1 MLQVKERKRKITL
14 KLKGEIKRDGLVK
27 GALRNLDN
35 RVHIVDNDNKYL
47 YDMVVTL
54 DDVEFGVSVRSGN
67 FEKTKGYIEY
77 KEKLNKF
84 IDRLTM
90 PIIIFYVNK
99 RNKDVFISAIVNYD
113 LGELVVKDK
122 VVKRT
127 LTQKSINDIKDEI
140 NANRK

>member
-1 MLQVKERKRKITL
+1 MLQVKQRQK
-14 KLKGEIKRDGLVK
+14 EIKRGYDKRIKLVK
-27 GALRNLDN
+27 HSLYSLDN
-35 RVHIVDNDNKYL
+35 YVDIVENDNKYL
-47 YDMVVTL
+47 YDMEVTL
-54 DDVEFGVSVRSGN
+54 DNVEFGVSVRSGN

-77 KEKLNKF
+77 EEQLERF

-99 RNKDVFISAIVNYD
+99 SSKDVFISSIVNYE

-127 LTQKSINDIKDEI
+127 LTQRVMDKLKDEI
-140 NANRK
+140 NMNRE

>member
-1 MLQVKERKRKITL
+1 MLQVKERKRNINL

-47 YDMVVTL
+47 YDMVVSL

-99 RNKDVFISAIVNYD
+99 RNKDIFISSIVNYD
-113 LGELVVKDK
+113 RGELIVKDK
-122 VVKRT
+122 VAKRT
-127 LTQKSINDIKDEI
+127 LTQKSINNIKDEI
-140 NANRK
+140 NMNRV

>member
-1 MLQVKERKRKITL
+1 MLQVKERKRKIPL
-14 KLKGEIKRDGLVK
+14 KLKGEIKRGGLVK
-27 GALRNLDN
+27 GALRSLDN

-47 YDMVVTL
+47 YDMVVSL

-99 RNKDVFISAIVNYD
+99 RNKDIFISSIVNYD
-113 LGELVVKDK
+113 RGELIVKDK

>member
-1 MLQVKERKRKITL
+1 MLQVKQRQKEIERDYDKRI
-14 KLKGEIKRDGLVK
+14 KLIKHSLYS
-27 GALRNLDN
+27 LDN
-35 RVHIVDNDNKYL
+35 YVHIVENDNKYL
-47 YDMVVTL
+47 YDMEVTL
-54 DDVEFGVSVRSGN
+54 DNVEFGVSVRSGN

-77 KEKLNKF
+77 EEKLERF

-99 RNKDVFISAIVNYD
+99 SSKDVFISSIVNYE

-127 LTQKSINDIKDEI
+127 LTQGVMDKLKDEI
-140 NANRK
+140 NMNRE

>member
-1 MLQVKERKRKITL
+1 MLQVKERKRKINL

-27 GALRNLDN
+27 GALRSLDN

-99 RNKDVFISAIVNYD
+99 RNKDIFISSIVNYD
-113 LGELVVKDK
+113 RGELIVKDK

-127 LTQKSINDIKDEI
+127 LTQKSINNIKDEI
-140 NANRK
+140 NMNRV

>member
-1 MLQVKERKRKITL
+1 MLQIKERKRKKDL
-14 KLKGEIKRDGLVK
+14 RLREQSKRYELVK
-27 GALRNLDN
+27 GALYSLDN
-35 RVHIVDNDNKYL
+35 RVHIIDNENKYL

-113 LGELVVKDK
+113 LGELIVKDK
-122 VVKRT
+122 IAKRT
-127 LTQKSINDIKDEI
+127 LTQKSINNIKDEI
-140 NANRK
+140 NMNRV

>member
-1 MLQVKERKRKITL
+1 MLQVKERKINL

-27 GALRNLDN
+27 GALRSLDN

-47 YDMVVTL
+47 YDMVVSL

-67 FEKTKGYIEY
+67 FEKTKGYLEY
-77 KEKLNKF
+77 EEKLNKF

-99 RNKDVFISAIVNYD
+99 RNKDIFISSIVNYD
-113 LGELVVKDK
+113 RGELIVKDK

-140 NANRK
+140 NANRV

>member
-1 MLQVKERKRKITL
+1 MLQVKQRQKEIERDYDKRIN
-14 KLKGEIKRDGLVK
+14 LVK
-27 GALRNLDN
+27 HSLYNLDN
-35 RVHIVDNDNKYL
+35 DVHIVENDNKYL
-47 YDMVVTL
+47 YDMEVTL
-54 DDVEFGVSVRSGN
+54 DNVEFGVSVRSGN

-77 KEKLNKF
+77 EEKLERF

-99 RNKDVFISAIVNYD
+99 RSKDVFISSIVNYE

-127 LTQKSINDIKDEI
+127 LTQRVMDGLRDEI
-140 NANRK
+140 NKNRE

>member
-27 GALRNLDN
+27 GALRSLDN

-47 YDMVVTL
+47 YDMVVSL

-140 NANRK
+140 NMNRV

>member
-14 KLKGEIKRDGLVK
+14 KLKGDIKRDGLVK
-27 GALRNLDN
+27 GALRSLDN

-47 YDMVVTL
+47 YDMVVSL

-99 RNKDVFISAIVNYD
+99 RNKDIFISSIVNYD
-113 LGELVVKDK
+113 RGELIVKDK

-140 NANRK
+140 NMNRV

>member
-1 MLQVKERKRKITL
+1 MLQVKERKRKKTL

-27 GALRNLDN
+27 GALRSLDN

-47 YDMVVTL
+47 YDMVVSL

-99 RNKDVFISAIVNYD
+99 RNKDIFISSIVNYD

-127 LTQKSINDIKDEI
+127 LTQKSINNIKDEI
-140 NANRK
+140 NANRV

>member
-1 MLQVKERKRKITL
+1 MLQVKERKRKISL
-14 KLKGEIKRDGLVK
+14 NLKGQTKRDELVK
-27 GALRNLDN
+27 GALYSLDN

-47 YDMVVTL
+47 YDMVVSL

-67 FEKTKGYIEY
+67 FEKTKGYLEY
-77 KEKLNKF
+77 EEKLNKF

-99 RNKDVFISAIVNYD
+99 RNKDIFISSIVNYD
-113 LGELVVKDK
+113 RGELIVKDK

-127 LTQKSINDIKDEI
+127 LTQKSIDNIKDEI
-140 NANRK
+140 NMNRV

>member
-1 MLQVKERKRKITL
+1 MLQVKERKRKINL

-47 YDMVVTL
+47 YDMVVSL

-99 RNKDVFISAIVNYD
+99 RNKDIFISSIVNYD
-113 LGELVVKDK
+113 RGELIVKDK

-127 LTQKSINDIKDEI
+127 LTQKSINNIKDEI
-140 NANRK
+140 NMNRV

>member
-1 MLQVKERKRKITL
+1 MLQVKERKRKINL

-27 GALRNLDN
+27 GALRSLDN

-47 YDMVVTL
+47 YDMVVSL

-99 RNKDVFISAIVNYD
+99 RNKDIFISSIVNYD

-127 LTQKSINDIKDEI
+127 LTQKSINNIKDEI
-140 NANRK
+140 NANRV

>member
-1 MLQVKERKRKITL
+1 MLQVKQRQK
-14 KLKGEIKRDGLVK
+14 EIKRGYDKRIKLVK
-27 GALRNLDN
+27 HSLYSLDN
-35 RVHIVDNDNKYL
+35 YVHIVENDNKYL
-47 YDMVVTL
+47 YDMEVTL
-54 DDVEFGVSVRSGN
+54 DNVEFGVSVRSGN

-77 KEKLNKF
+77 EEQLERF

-99 RNKDVFISAIVNYD
+99 SSKDVFISSIVNYE

-127 LTQKSINDIKDEI
+127 LTQRVMDRLKDEI
-140 NANRK
+140 NMNRE

>member
-1 MLQVKERKRKITL
+1 MLQVKERKRKMTL

-27 GALRNLDN
+27 GALRSLDN

-47 YDMVVTL
+47 YDMVVSL

-99 RNKDVFISAIVNYD
+99 RNKDIFISSIVNYD
-113 LGELVVKDK
+113 RGELIVKDK
-122 VVKRT
+122 IAKRT
-127 LTQKSINDIKDEI
+127 LTQKSINNIKDEI
-140 NANRK
+140 NANRE

>member
-1 MLQVKERKRKITL
+1 MLQVKERKRNINL

-47 YDMVVTL
+47 YDMVVSL

-99 RNKDVFISAIVNYD
+99 RNKDIFISSIVNYD
-113 LGELVVKDK
+113 RGELIVKDK
-122 VVKRT
+122 IAKRT
-127 LTQKSINDIKDEI
+127 LTQKSINNIKDEI
-140 NANRK
+140 NMNRV

>member
-1 MLQVKERKRKITL
+1 MLQIKERKRKKDL
-14 KLKGEIKRDGLVK
+14 RLREQSKRYELVK
-27 GALRNLDN
+27 SALYSLDN
-35 RVHIVDNDNKYL
+35 RVHIIDNENKYL
-47 YDMVVTL
+47 YDMVVSL

-99 RNKDVFISAIVNYD
+99 RNKDVFISSIVNYD

>member
-1 MLQVKERKRKITL
+1 MLQVKERKRKINL

-35 RVHIVDNDNKYL
+35 RVHIIDNDNKYL

-99 RNKDVFISAIVNYD
+99 RSKDIFISAIVNYD

-127 LTQKSINDIKDEI
+127 LTQKSINNIKDEI

>member
-1 MLQVKERKRKITL
+1 MLQVKERKRKINL
-14 KLKGEIKRDGLVK
+14 KLKGDIKRDGLVK
-27 GALRNLDN
+27 GALRSLDN

-47 YDMVVTL
+47 YDMVVSL

-99 RNKDVFISAIVNYD
+99 RNKDVFISAIANYD

-140 NANRK
+140 NANRE

>member
-1 MLQVKERKRKITL
+1 MLQVKERKRKKDL
-14 KLKGEIKRDGLVK
+14 RLREQSKRYELVK
-27 GALRNLDN
+27 SALYSLDN
-35 RVHIVDNDNKYL
+35 RVHIIDNENKYL
-47 YDMVVTL
+47 YDMVVSL

-113 LGELVVKDK
+113 RGELIVKDK
-122 VVKRT
+122 IVKRT
-127 LTQKSINDIKDEI
+127 LTQGSMDNIKDEI
-140 NANRK
+140 NMNRI